1 MVLMSTQKV
10 VAPPAVASM
19 FLVLTVKQGRENHV
33 RETLG
38 DLAELNRAVSF
49 RVPHSNPL
57 TVAGI
62 GSDLWDRMLPDLPR
76 PKKLHPFIEL
86 DGGKHKAPATPGDLL
101 LQYRADRHD
110 LCFEAARIMLNA
122 FGDAV
127 DVVDETHGF
136 TYFDQRDLLGF
147 VDGTENPEDN
157 VAHIAAKVSAADD
170 PEFAG
175 GSYVHIQKYTHDLSA
190 WNELST
196 EEQEAA
202 IGRTKLDDVELKD
215 KPSNSHVA
223 LNDLDDDDEGNAR
236 EILRQN
242 MAFGSFGDKEF
253 GTYFIGYSRDPEIT
267 EEMLRHMFIGNPPGN
282 YDRILDFSTAIT
294 GGLFFVPPVEMLDDI
309 AD

>member
-49 RVPHSNPL
+49 RAPHSNLL

-147 VDGTENPEDN
+147 VDGTENP
-157 VAHIAAKVSAADD
+157 
-170 PEFAG
+170 
-175 GSYVHIQKYTHDLSA
+175 
-190 WNELST
+190 
-196 EEQEAA
+196 
-202 IGRTKLDDVELKD
+202 VELKD

-223 LNDLDDDDEGNAR
+223 LNDLDDDDDEGNAR